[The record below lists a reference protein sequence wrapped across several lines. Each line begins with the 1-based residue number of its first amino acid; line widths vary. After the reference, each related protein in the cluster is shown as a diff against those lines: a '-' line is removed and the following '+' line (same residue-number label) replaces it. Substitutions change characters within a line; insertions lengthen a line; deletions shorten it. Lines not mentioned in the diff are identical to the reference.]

1 MHDFI
6 SQQSD
11 EVKYREPFFVPVDE
25 LVVSEPHPEKEVVDF
40 FVREMQSGMRMPPV
54 EVKRLDDGKFAVVIG
69 KARAIASMMVESRAD
84 DEKLVRCRMYEY
96 KNLIPIFNSI
106 QRSSGDV
113 NGLFFRIWGYKF
125 LKMTGMT
132 GKEISRKCKRN
143 MDDLIKCMI
152 VDSMPCH
159 IKKLILN
166 GTLSPSLAVVVVKK
180 FGAHEAHRA
189 ITKASNDPSLWEGKR
204 ITPRMIMNHID

>member
-6 SQQSD
+6 SQSSD
-11 EVKYREPFFVPVDE
+11 EVKYREPFFVPIGE

-40 FVREMQSGMRMPPV
+40 FVREMQSGVRMPPV
-54 EVKRLDDGKFAVVIG
+54 EVKRLEDGKFTVIIG
-69 KARAIASMMVESRAD
+69 KARAIASMMVESRVD
-84 DEKLVRCRMYEY
+84 EEKLVRCRMYEY

-113 NGLFFRIWGYKF
+113 NGLFFRIRGYKF

-189 ITKASNDPSLWEGKR
+189 ISKASNDPSLWEGKR